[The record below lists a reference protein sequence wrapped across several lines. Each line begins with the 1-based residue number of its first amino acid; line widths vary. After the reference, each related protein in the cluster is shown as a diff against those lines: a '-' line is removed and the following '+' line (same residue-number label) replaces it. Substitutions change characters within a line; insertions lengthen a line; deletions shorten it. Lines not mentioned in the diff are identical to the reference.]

1 MESLRNLLA
10 TAVVLAL
17 LFGIRWLV
25 EYLVAN
31 PSILRPSHH
40 RRNAFMEKWRNQIIE
55 HLLQN
60 DSRDIN
66 AKITQ
71 AFPDADISTGTNAD
85 WTIIRAEYKGVPF
98 TIHHKENG
106 YFWLQ
111 LPPILSF
118 STTLSFDRQRK
129 ISMRIAEDFAPIRTN
144 PKKELGAT
152 HWYLIG
158 EYLSGVEI
166 WEEYESGFSVLT
178 NEESVRPFI
187 DDISKYLPEEVICV
201 NQILGEED
209 LFEIYIPREYKLELI
224 TAQNSYL
231 TCPTR
236 FITSIE
242 PNVDVSNQ
250 PFTSQEGLIISP
262 NIDIVKA
269 WIDLYLF
276 VKDELK

>member
-1 MESLRNLLA
+1 MIKEMPLIA
-10 TAVVLAL
+10 
-17 LFGIRWLV
+17 
-25 EYLVAN
+25 
-31 PSILRPSHH
+31 
-40 RRNAFMEKWRNQIIE
+40 
-55 HLLQN
+55 
-60 DSRDIN
+60 
-66 AKITQ
+66 
-71 AFPDADISTGTNAD
+71 
-85 WTIIRAEYKGVPF
+85 IIRPKASL
-98 TIHHKENG
+98 H
-106 YFWLQ
+106 L
-111 LPPILSF
+111 
-118 STTLSFDRQRK
+118 
-129 ISMRIAEDFAPIRTN
+129 
-144 PKKELGAT
+144 KKELGAT

-201 NQILGEED
+201 NQIPGEED

-224 TAQNSYL
+224 KADNPYL
-231 TCPTR
+231 MRPSCFNTNCP
-236 FITSIE
+236 
-242 PNVDVSNQ
+242 NQ

>member
-1 MESLRNLLA
+1 MELLRILLA

-25 EYLVAN
+25 EYLIAN

-55 HLLQN
+55 HLLQY

-71 AFPDADISTGTNAD
+71 AFPEADISTSTNAD

-98 TIHHKENG
+98 TFHHKENG

-118 STTLSFDRQRK
+118 STTLSFDRQRE

-152 HWYLIG
+152 HLYLIG
-158 EYLSGVEI
+158 EYLSAAET
-166 WEEYESGFSVLT
+166 WEEDEYCLSGLL
-178 NEESVRPFI
+178 EEEYI
-187 DDISKYLPEEVICV
+187 EDCKNDLSKYIPEEVI
-201 NQILGEED
+201 NIYQIPSED
-209 LFEIYIPREYKLELI
+209 NLFEIYFPREYKLELI
-224 TAQNSYL
+224 KADNPYL
-231 TCPTR
+231 MRPSCFNTNCP
-236 FITSIE
+236 
-242 PNVDVSNQ
+242 NQ

>member
-1 MESLRNLLA
+1 MELLRILLA

-25 EYLVAN
+25 EYLIAN

-152 HWYLIG
+152 HLYLIG
-158 EYLSGVEI
+158 EYLSTAET
-166 WEEYESGFSVLT
+166 WEEDECCLSGLL
-178 NEESVRPFI
+178 EEEYI
-187 DDISKYLPEEVICV
+187 EDCKNDLSKYIPEEVI
-201 NQILGEED
+201 NIHQIPSED
-209 LFEIYIPREYKLELI
+209 NLFEIYFPREYKLELI
-224 TAQNSYL
+224 KADNPYL
-231 TCPTR
+231 MGPSCFNTNCP
-236 FITSIE
+236 
-242 PNVDVSNQ
+242 NQ